1 MPHVLRTIRA
11 GALDPVDRASEVIFG
26 VLMAM
31 TFVGTVSVAEG
42 GREELRT
49 LLIAAL
55 GCNLAWGIT
64 DGVMYL
70 VGAATEA
77 RRNRALLLQLHA
89 EVDAAAGRR
98 IVAASLLPGL
108 AAVLDE
114 DDLERLRIRLLD
126 APVPAGA
133 PRLGLDDYRAAL
145 AVFVLVVLATFPGR
159 AAVSRRR
166 QRRAGG
172 APVAGD
178 RAGRAVRRGRGAGA
192 PFGRQRVADRH
203 RRQRGRRDADRGA
216 RRARRMKTRRARRV
230 IP

>member
-145 AVFVLVVLATFPGR
+145 AVFVLVVLATFP
-159 AAVSRRR
+159 VVL
-166 QRRAGG
+166 
-172 APVAGD
+172 PYLVVD
-178 RAGRAVRRGRGAGA
+178 NVVRAVRLSQAIALVVLFVAGA
-192 PFGRQRVADRH
+192 ALARHSGGSVWRIGTVVSAVGAMLIAVLVAL
-203 RRQRGRRDADRGA
+203 GG
-216 RRARRMKTRRARRV
+216 
-230 IP
+230 